1 MLWSSGIKGLLR
13 GCAEQEFAESN
24 LVLIA
29 LYKLVVRT
37 DCKYGSLNTALTLM
51 SKL

>member
-1 MLWSSGIKGLLR
+1 LLWSSGVKGLLR
-13 GCAEQEFAESN
+13 GTEQEFAESN